1 MKKYY
6 AQRKI
11 SKEREDYHL
20 SARWKE
26 WTVLFLKKKTTR
38 TRKPLMAPE
47 VQVRKQVN
55 NFYLI
60 FQVDM
65 NMAVNWK

>member
-1 MKKYY
+1 MIMSST
-6 AQRKI
+6 QNP
-11 SKEREDYHL
+11 KENELHL

-26 WTVLFLKKKTTR
+26 WTVPFLKKKTTR

-65 NMAVNWK
+65 NMTVNWK